1 MLSTIVNC
9 RVCCQ
14 FHEGGRL
21 ACKRNSQSAKEG
33 SGGDFD
39 HFAMSELF
47 AMGLIEVQPHDRRLI
62 LSKAG
67 RDVYLMLKS
76 A

>member
-1 MLSTIVNC
+1 VQTQLSE
-9 RVCCQ
+9 R
-14 FHEGGRL
+14 E
-21 ACKRNSQSAKEG
+21 RNALIQLTKEG
-33 SGGDFD
+33 AGGDFD
-39 HFAMSELF
+39 QFAMSELF

-67 RDVYLMLKS
+67 RDVYLMLKT